1 MLHRKTI
8 DTSTLELLRKLQSLP
23 ELSQTRLVGGTALA
37 LQLGHRKSIDLDF
50 FGQMDTSLDE
60 LSFIISA
67 FAQVK
72 PIASSRMMRFLIVND
87 VKVDIVSYPYPW
99 LEDPV
104 QEEGIVLAGIKDIAA
119 MKLSAITNRGTRK
132 DFVDL
137 YYLLQHYT
145 LRELI
150 GFYKSKYS
158 DSQFFTVIKSLTYFD
173 DAEKDPMPTMLRSA
187 DWDVIK
193 QKITAEIRKTNGDF

>member
-37 LQLGHRKSIDLDF
+37 LQLGHRKSIDLNF

-87 VKVDIVSYPYPW
+87 VKVDIVSHPYPW

-137 YYLLQHYT
+137 YYLLQHCT

-158 DSQFFTVIKSLTYFD
+158 DSQLFTVIKSLTYFD

>member
-1 MLHRKTI
+1 MLHKETI

-23 ELSQTRLVGGTALA
+23 ELSQTRLAGGTALA

-60 LSFIISA
+60 LTFIISD

-104 QEEGIVLAGIKDIAA
+104 REEAIMLAGIKDIAA

-132 DFVDL
+132 VFVDL

-158 DSQFFTVIKSLTYFD
+158 DSQLFTVIKSLTYFD
-173 DAEKDPMPTMLRSA
+173 DAEKDPMPTMLRSV

>member
-1 MLHRKTI
+1 MLHKETI

-60 LSFIISA
+60 LTFIISD

-145 LRELI
+145 LRELL

-158 DSQFFTVIKSLTYFD
+158 DSQLFTVIKSLTYFD
-173 DAEKDPMPTMLRSA
+173 NAEKDPMPKMLRSA

>member
-1 MLHRKTI
+1 MLHKETI

-60 LSFIISA
+60 LTFIISD

-99 LEDPV
+99 IEDPV
-104 QEEGIVLAGIKDIAA
+104 REEEIVLAGIKDIAA

-145 LRELI
+145 LRELL

-158 DSQFFTVIKSLTYFD
+158 DSQLFTVIKSLTYFD
-173 DAEKDPMPTMLRSA
+173 NAEKDPMPKMLRSA